1 MSQSHFIL
9 HPSAFIL
16 RLFMRLRHTSAAASL
31 LAACFVAGAS
41 SSSAARAQS
50 APPPQHAL
58 KVAAEIVEQKYC
70 AGAGGV
76 DFLHTRLLLR
86 YANAGN
92 RRLIVYRGGNLFYQV
107 VVYPAG
113 AGPPRYELRTT
124 SARYATREPEPL
136 DTPRPNV
143 DFVSLAPGGEFRTEV
158 SVTLP
163 VTPAG
168 APARVP
174 NTVGAGEHSL
184 WLRVSTWYESK
195 PLGEKLRERWA
206 RAGHLWTT
214 PVSTAPLRFDTER
227 LRSTRACPGASATD
241 GKRD

>member
-1 MSQSHFIL
+1 
-9 HPSAFIL
+9 
-16 RLFMRLRHTSAAASL
+16 MRLRHTSAAALL
-31 LAACFVAGAS
+31 LAACFLAGAPT
-41 SSSAARAQS
+41 AGAQS

-58 KVAAEIVEQKYC
+58 KVAAEVVEQNYC

-76 DFLHTRLLLR
+76 DFLNLRLLLR
-86 YANAGN
+86 YANVGS

-107 VVYPAG
+107 VAHPAEG
-113 AGPPRYELRTT
+113 GPARYELRTT

-136 DTPRPNV
+136 NAPRPNA
-143 DFVSLAPGGEFRTEV
+143 DFVSLAPGAEFRTGV

-168 APARVP
+168 AAARVP
-174 NTVGAGEHSL
+174 NTAGAGEHSL

-214 PVSTAPLRFDTER
+214 PVSTAPVRFDAER

-241 GKRD
+241 VKRD

>member
-1 MSQSHFIL
+1 MNQSFFIL
-9 HPSAFIL
+9 PPSAFIL
-16 RLFMRLRHTSAAASL
+16 RLFMRLRPTFVAAPL
-31 LAACFVAGAS
+31 LAACFGAGAS
-41 SSSAARAQS
+41 AVRAQS
-50 APPPQHAL
+50 AAAPEHSL
-58 KVAAEIVEQKYC
+58 KVAAEVVEQKYC

-113 AGPPRYELRTT
+113 EGPPRYEFRTT

-136 DTPRPNV
+136 DTPRPNS
-143 DFVSLAPGGEFRTEV
+143 DFVTLAPGGEFKTEV

-168 APARVP
+168 AARVP
-174 NTVGAGEHSL
+174 NTVGAGKHAL
-184 WLRVSTWYESK
+184 WLRVSTWYESR
-195 PLGEKLRERWA
+195 PLGERLRERWA

-214 PVSTAPLRFDTER
+214 PVSISPLGFDTES
-227 LRSTRACPGASATD
+227 LRSTRACPGASAH
-241 GKRD
+241 GGAAGNKN

>member
-1 MSQSHFIL
+1 MNQFLFIL

-16 RLFMRLRHTSAAASL
+16 RLFMRLRHTFAAASL
-31 LAACFVAGAS
+31 LTACLLTGATSAG
-41 SSSAARAQS
+41 AQS
-50 APPPQHAL
+50 AAPQAEHAL
-58 KVAAEIVEQKYC
+58 KLAAEVVEQKYC

-76 DFLHTRLLLR
+76 DFLNMRLLLR

-107 VVYPAG
+107 VVYPAEG
-113 AGPPRYELRTT
+113 AAPRYELRTT

-136 DTPRPNV
+136 DTPRPNG
-143 DFVSLAPGGEFRTEV
+143 DFVTLAPGGEFKTEV

-168 APARVP
+168 APRVP
-174 NTVGAGEHSL
+174 NTVGAGGHAL

-214 PVSTAPLRFDTER
+214 PVSTDQLRFDTES
-227 LRSTRACPGASATD
+227 LRSTRACPGASPA
-241 GKRD
+241 GAKLE

>member
-1 MSQSHFIL
+1 MRLQFTFVAVSLVAAHFI
-9 HPSAFIL
+9 
-16 RLFMRLRHTSAAASL
+16 
-31 LAACFVAGAS
+31 AGA
-41 SSSAARAQS
+41 AARAQS

-86 YANAGN
+86 YANVGS

-113 AGPPRYELRTT
+113 EGAARYEVRTT

-136 DTPRPNV
+136 DTPRPNA
-143 DFVSLAPGGEFRTEV
+143 DFISLAPGAEFKTEV

-174 NTVGAGEHSL
+174 NTVGVGEHSL

-195 PLGEKLRERWA
+195 PLGEKLRARWA
-206 RAGHLWTT
+206 RTGHLWTT
-214 PVSTAPLRFDTER
+214 PVSTAALKFDVES
-227 LRSTRACPGASATD
+227 LRSTRACPGASAH
-241 GKRD
+241 GGAAGNKN

>member
-1 MSQSHFIL
+1 
-9 HPSAFIL
+9 
-16 RLFMRLRHTSAAASL
+16 MRLRHTFAAAPL
-31 LAACFVAGAS
+31 LAACFLAGARPAS
-41 SSSAARAQS
+41 AQS

-70 AGAGGV
+70 AGALGV
-76 DFLHTRLLLR
+76 DFLNLRLLLR
-86 YANAGN
+86 YANVGS

-107 VVYPAG
+107 VAHPAEG
-113 AGPPRYELRTT
+113 GPARYELRTT

-143 DFVSLAPGGEFRTEV
+143 DFVSLAPGGEFKTEV

-174 NTVGAGEHSL
+174 NTVGAGEHAL

-195 PLGEKLRERWA
+195 PLGEKLRERWW

-214 PVSTAPLRFDTER
+214 PVSTDPLKFNAES
-227 LRSTRACPGASATD
+227 LRSTRACPDASATD
-241 GKRD
+241 VKRD

>member
-1 MSQSHFIL
+1 
-9 HPSAFIL
+9 
-16 RLFMRLRHTSAAASL
+16 MRLQLAFVAALPFAAL
-31 LAACFVAGAS
+31 LVAGAHP
-41 SSSAARAQS
+41 ARAQS
-50 APPPQHAL
+50 AAAGAPEHSL
-58 KVAAEIVEQKYC
+58 KVSAEIVEQRYC

-86 YANAGN
+86 YANGGS

-113 AGPPRYELRTT
+113 EGPPRYELRTT

-136 DTPRPNV
+136 DTPRPNG
-143 DFVSLAPGGEFRTEV
+143 DFVTLGPGGEFRTEV
-158 SVTLP
+158 SATLP

-168 APARVP
+168 AQRVA
-174 NTVGAGEHSL
+174 NMVGAGEHAL

-195 PLGEKLRERWA
+195 PLGEKLRQRWA

-214 PVSTAPLRFDTER
+214 PVSTGPLRFDTER
-227 LRSTRACPGASATD
+227 LRSTRACPAASAHVGAAGD
-241 GKRD
+241 KNQNQSHQ

>member
-1 MSQSHFIL
+1 
-9 HPSAFIL
+9 
-16 RLFMRLRHTSAAASL
+16 MRLRHTLAAAPL
-31 LAACFVAGAS
+31 LTACLLAGAS
-41 SSSAARAQS
+41 SAHAQS
-50 APPPQHAL
+50 AAQPEHAL

-70 AGAGGV
+70 VGAGGV

-86 YANAGN
+86 YANAGS

-107 VVYPAG
+107 VVYPAEE
-113 AGPPRYELRTT
+113 GPPRYELRTT

-168 APARVP
+168 VARVP
-174 NTVGAGEHSL
+174 NTVGVGKHSL

-195 PLGEKLRERWA
+195 PLGDKLRERWA
-206 RAGHLWTT
+206 RTGHLWTT
-214 PVSTAPLRFDTER
+214 PVSTAALRFDTER

-241 GKRD
+241 VKRD